1 MAERSPDDAEWER
14 IVASLR
20 GPDSEGN
27 STWPEVE
34 NRSSSEPS
42 NGTSDEAS
50 DDQSHPDD
58 TGRDPALPRSSRS
71 EDEPVIIWRGSS
83 EDIDAEIERAI
94 PDEHFVPPDP
104 PPLPRADAITWA
116 AWLGVIGAPLLLL
129 LMTAFGVSSGF
140 VVTAAVAAFLAGVAI
155 LISRMR
161 SHRDPFD
168 PDDGAV
174 V

>member
-1 MAERSPDDAEWER
+1 MPERTPDDAEWER

-20 GPDSEGN
+20 GPDTEGN
-27 STWPEVE
+27 TTWPGVD
-34 NRSSSEPS
+34 NRS
-42 NGTSDEAS
+42 SDEAS
-50 DDQSHPDD
+50 DEEPRQDD
-58 TGRDPALPRSSRS
+58 TGRDDAPPS
-71 EDEPVIIWRGSS
+71 ERDRPPDEPVIIWRGST
-83 EDIDAEIERAI
+83 EEIDAEIERAI

-129 LMTAFGVSSGF
+129 LMAAFGVSSAF
-140 VVTAAVAAFLAGVAI
+140 VVTAAVAAFLAGLAI
-155 LISRMR
+155 LIGRMR
-161 SHRDPFD
+161 SSRDPFD

>member
-1 MAERSPDDAEWER
+1 MAERTPDDAEWER

-20 GPDSEGN
+20 GPDSEGA
-27 STWPEVE
+27 TEWPDVSD
-34 NRSSSEPS
+34 RPDEPEATAS
-42 NGTSDEAS
+42 GGDPDVDE
-50 DDQSHPDD
+50 PVP
-58 TGRDPALPRSSRS
+58 TPA
-71 EDEPVIIWRGSS
+71 EPVIIWRGSA
-83 EDIDAEIERAI
+83 EDVDAELDRAI

-116 AWLGVIGAPLLLL
+116 AWVGALGAPLLLL
-129 LMTAFGVSSGF
+129 LMTAFGVSSG
-140 VVTAAVAAFLAGVAI
+140 VVVVAAVGAFLGGVAI
-155 LISRMR
+155 LVSRMR

>member
-1 MAERSPDDAEWER
+1 MAERTPDDAEWER

-20 GPDSEGN
+20 GPDTEG
-27 STWPEVE
+27 STDWPDVE
-34 NRSSSEPS
+34 SRSTNEE
-42 NGTSDEAS
+42 SDE
-50 DDQSHPDD
+50 DQRPDK
-58 TGRDPALPRSSRS
+58 SSRQDRGRS
-71 EDEPVIIWRGSS
+71 LDEPVIIWRGSS
-83 EDIDAEIERAI
+83 EDIDAEIERAV
-94 PDEHFVPPDP
+94 PDEHYVPPDP

-116 AWLGVIGAPLLLL
+116 AWVGVIGAPLLLL

-140 VVTAAVAAFLAGVAI
+140 VVTAAVAAFLGGLAI
-155 LISRMR
+155 LISRLR

>member
-1 MAERSPDDAEWER
+1 MAERTPDDAEWER

-27 STWPEVE
+27 ITWPGVE
-34 NRSSSEPS
+34 GPSSNDP
-42 NGTSDEAS
+42 S
-50 DDQSHPDD
+50 DDASEDQSRPGAGLDD
-58 TGRDPALPRSSRS
+58 AAPKPTRS
-71 EDEPVIIWRGSS
+71 EDEPVIIWRGST
-83 EDIDAEIERAI
+83 EDIDAEIGRAI
-94 PDEHFVPPDP
+94 PDDRFVPPDP

-129 LMTAFGVSSGF
+129 LMTAFGVSSGV
-140 VVTAAVAAFLAGVAI
+140 VVTAAVAAFLAGLAI
-155 LISRMR
+155 LIGRM
-161 SHRDPFD
+161 SNHRDPFD